1 MDLAIGSTYQNK
13 NGDKIRVLDIC
24 DNLDNKPKVV
34 LYKKNK
40 GKKVLQS
47 FQDVLMETTHL
58 EMTEGLSFSHFKMC

>member
-1 MDLAIGSTYQNK
+1 MDFAIGNTYQNK

-24 DNLDNKPKVV
+24 DSFDNKPKVV

-47 FQDVLMETTHL
+47 FQEVLMETL
-58 EMTEGLSFSHFKMC
+58 KGRN

>member
-24 DNLDNKPKVV
+24 DSLDNKPKVV
-34 LYKKNK
+34 PYKKNK

-47 FQDVLMETTHL
+47 FQDVLMETL
-58 EMTEGLSFSHFKMC
+58 KERN

>member
-1 MDLAIGSTYQNK
+1 MDLVVGGTYHNK
-13 NGDKIRVLDIC
+13 DGDKIRVLDIC

-47 FQDVLMETTHL
+47 FQDVLMETIKRK
-58 EMTEGLSFSHFKMC
+58 ECY

>member
-24 DNLDNKPKVV
+24 DSLDNKPKVV

-40 GKKVLQS
+40 VKK
-47 FQDVLMETTHL
+47 F
-58 EMTEGLSFSHFKMC
+58 FSRFKKC

>member
-1 MDLAIGSTYQNK
+1 MDLVVGSTYHNK
-13 NGDKIRVLDIC
+13 DGDKIRVLDIC

-47 FQDVLMETTHL
+47 FQDVLMETI
-58 EMTEGLSFSHFKMC
+58 KRKKCY

>member
-13 NGDKIRVLDIC
+13 NGDKIMVLDIC
-24 DNLDNKPKVV
+24 DSFDNKPKVV

-47 FQDVLMETTHL
+47 FHDVLMETI
-58 EMTEGLSFSHFKMC
+58 KNPPR

>member
-1 MDLAIGSTYQNK
+1 MTDLVIGSTFLNK
-13 NGDKIRVLDIC
+13 SGDKIRVLDIC

-47 FQDVLMETTHL
+47 FQSVLMETL
-58 EMTEGLSFSHFKMC
+58 KERK

>member
-1 MDLAIGSTYQNK
+1 MDLVVGSTYHNK
-13 NGDKIRVLDIC
+13 DGDKIRVLDIC

-47 FQDVLMETTHL
+47 FQDVLMETIKRK
-58 EMTEGLSFSHFKMC
+58 ECY